1 MSALSIRR
9 REQQLL
15 EEQKRLEEE
24 QLMEIEQSDQELRN
38 QRGIVRS
45 PGHNVMDDNE
55 LMEYNERI
63 ENHNQSN
70 FELINK
76 QNLLEHFINNNIN
89 KAIEDNK
96 ENIDELSQILEDDT
110 ITLDVTSKIVFTAR
124 NNTHWFMINSTPNYE
139 NLPLLTNEIFL
150 FSLFDIGTGY
160 KYPNYTSQPNY
171 IKLLQSMRK
180 DRLDS
185 LITDNF
191 FVGNQRLMDLCFQNM
206 EKLVEKNINDGAS
219 IKKEENKK
227 LLRFDVGGKTK
238 RRRYKRKKTIK
249 RRVKSK
255 RRIR

>member
-89 KAIEDNK
+89 KYIEDNK
-96 ENIDELSQILEDDT
+96 ENID
-110 ITLDVTSKIVFTAR
+110 
-124 NNTHWFMINSTPNYE
+124 
-139 NLPLLTNEIFL
+139 
-150 FSLFDIGTGY
+150 
-160 KYPNYTSQPNY
+160 
-171 IKLLQSMRK
+171 
-180 DRLDS
+180 
-185 LITDNF
+185 
-191 FVGNQRLMDLCFQNM
+191 
-206 EKLVEKNINDGAS
+206 
-219 IKKEENKK
+219 
-227 LLRFDVGGKTK
+227 
-238 RRRYKRKKTIK
+238 
-249 RRVKSK
+249 
-255 RRIR
+255 